1 MNEKENV
8 KANSNQDDKKIDD
21 LIKKLENLYDTA
33 TAAEEKEK
41 YQKTI
46 DELNILKK
54 LNNERKNM

>member
-21 LIKKLENLYDTA
+21 LIKELENLYDTA